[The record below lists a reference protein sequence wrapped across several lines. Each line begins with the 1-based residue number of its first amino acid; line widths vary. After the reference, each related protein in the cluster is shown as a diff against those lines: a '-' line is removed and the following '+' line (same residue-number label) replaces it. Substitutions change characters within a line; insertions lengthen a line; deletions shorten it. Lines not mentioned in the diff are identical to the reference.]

1 MPPAQPWRDIPSA
14 EAIQGAFCRLTT
26 EGRLTTEDN
35 LQRLGVLDGRKAAQ
49 QRTLKTRIYNGVSN
63 YHRVPKDKLGRL
75 VERETMLR
83 GIAAS
88 ANALWA
94 NAGGRAAQMGPMIAS
109 LADRATQKAN
119 YIRKLYEFY
128 QGEGAG
134 LFRGQDLLNF
144 LRSPPHAAGGV
155 LANLQSGCRLEQI
168 DPAHRSFEVH
178 LKSGTPFT
186 MLDFQCGMNYA
197 FAQWCGCLMNSP
209 ADDSVQI
216 VRPNFTVD
224 DIDAASLPPF
234 FLWLENHP
242 ICLEAD
248 TASFGNG
255 GIMNFSPAQVTGV
268 LFSPY
273 GQATRAAGGPIKAV
287 QGIHWLVPSSD
298 GVLVEMPLDDPKSGK
313 RLFDTMHLPG
323 KTKDGNEE
331 EKQSAAYAWTQ
342 CGTLLVGEHAEG
354 KFHHSSFVAGDS
366 VRCAGMIRVTGGK
379 VDMIS
384 SNSGHYRPSEANLRQ
399 FASWLYDRRV
409 FTASAFARFHRGN
422 AIVGEEIQVFL
433 GLRVATG
440 RLGQA
445 NFVTPAL
452 DQLGQLV
459 ATAVTRYNAS
469 GTRVKAFSF
478 MRGLTKSTK
487 SKEAVAYLQNDF
499 PRDLEVAKLN
509 TSEEKWWSVPVN
521 VIQSL
526 LGEPGS
532 ISFANIQADAQKLS
546 PVIGRSNPRFSAAI
560 GRLVP
565 LKTRST
571 LHSILSEEWR
581 KWKRPKPVGLPVSG
595 VSRKKHSSR

>member
-14 EAIQGAFCRLTT
+14 AAVQEGLRRLDI
-26 EGRLTTEDN
+26 EDN
-35 LQRLGVLDGRKAAQ
+35 LQRLGVLDGGKAAKQ
-49 QRTLKTRIYNGVSN
+49 KTSLKTRLSTDVAH
-63 YHRVPKDKLGRL
+63 YHRVPKDRL
-75 VERETMLR
+75 SSLVPRETMLR

-94 NAGGRAAQMGPMIAS
+94 NAGGRATQMGPMIAS
-109 LADRATQKAN
+109 LADNATQKAN
-119 YIRKLYEFY
+119 YLRKIYEFY
-128 QGEGAG
+128 KGEGAG

-144 LRSPPHAAGGV
+144 LKSPPHASGGH
-155 LANLQSGCRLEQI
+155 LANLQRGCRLETI
-168 DPAHRSFEVH
+168 DPVHRSSEVH
-178 LKSGTPFT
+178 LPPPSTPFN
-186 MLDFQCGMNYA
+186 LDSLNCGMNWA
-197 FAQWCGCLMNSP
+197 FAEWCGALMQAPGGDAN
-209 ADDSVQI
+209 DII
-216 VRPNFTVD
+216 VRKNFTVN

-234 FLWLENHP
+234 FLWLENHR
-242 ICLEAD
+242 ICVGSD
-248 TASFGNG
+248 TDKFGT
-255 GIMNFSPAQVTGV
+255 FYYSPGEVTGV

-273 GQATRAAGGPIKAV
+273 GQASRAGGGAIKAV

-298 GVLVEMPLDDPKSGK
+298 GVLVEMPLDDPKSGM

-323 KTKDGNEE
+323 KKGAEE

-342 CGTLLVGEHAEG
+342 CGTLLVGEHATGE
-354 KFHHSSFVAGDS
+354 FHHSSFVAGDS
-366 VRCAGMIRVTGGK
+366 VRCAGMIRVAGGK

-399 FASWLYDRRV
+399 FASWLNDRRV
-409 FTASAFARFHRGN
+409 FREGITTSAFARFHRGV
-422 AIVGEEIQVFL
+422 AIVNEEIPVFL
-433 GLRVATG
+433 GLRAATAG
-440 RLGQA
+440 RFGQA

-478 MRGLTKSTK
+478 MRGLTKSNE

-532 ISFANIQADAQKLS
+532 ISFAKIQGDAQKLS
-546 PVIGRSNPRFSAAI
+546 PVIGRSNSRFSAGI

-565 LKTRST
+565 LKNPST
-571 LHSILSEEWR
+571 LHSILAEEWG
-581 KWKRPKPVGLPVSG
+581 KWRRPKPVGLPVSG
-595 VSRKKHSSR
+595 VDRKN